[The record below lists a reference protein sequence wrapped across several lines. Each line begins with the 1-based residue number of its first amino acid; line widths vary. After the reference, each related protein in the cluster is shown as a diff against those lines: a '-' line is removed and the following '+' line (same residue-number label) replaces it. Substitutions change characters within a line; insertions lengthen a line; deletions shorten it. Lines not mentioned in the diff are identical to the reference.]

1 MGNFNKGKKFGGG
14 GGGKKFGGRSFG
26 GGRSG
31 NRGFGH
37 GRDQGKPEMHKA
49 ICSDC
54 GKNCEVPFRP
64 TGDKP
69 VFCSDCF
76 KNKGDNGSRNFRGG
90 GNRDFDKRNF
100 QPRFDDRRS
109 FQNDDGRNTENYKA
123 QFEQLNVKLDKIL
136 RVLTSAASE
145 ETKETEA
152 SKSKKF
158 EKAPKKEV
166 DTAALKNMVA
176 KAMDNKLT
184 DKKVTDK
191 KPTAKKSIAKKK
203 VVEKKTAVK
212 KKKK

>member
-1 MGNFNKGKKFGGG
+1 MGNFNKGKKFSGG

-26 GGRSG
+26 SGRGG

-37 GRDQGKPEMHKA
+37 GRDREMHKA

-76 KNKGDNGSRNFRGG
+76 KNKSDDNSRNFRDG
-90 GNRDFDKRNF
+90 GNRDFGKRNF
-100 QPRFDDRRS
+100 QPRFDDKRS
-109 FQNDDGRNTENYKA
+109 FQNDAGSNAPNYKA

-136 RVLTSAASE
+136 KVLTPAASE

-152 SKSKKF
+152 PKSKKF
-158 EKAPKKEV
+158 EKAPKKET
-166 DTAALKNMVA
+166 DTTALKSAIA
-176 KAMDNKLT
+176 KTMDNKLT
-184 DKKVTDK
+184 AKKDAGK
-191 KPTAKKSIAKKK
+191 KPVTKKTTVKKEVVAKKS
-203 VVEKKTAVK
+203 VVK
-212 KKKK
+212 KKKG